1 MGEIAILH
9 QILIIDFIVKIIFYS
24 NIFGKMGHLLK
35 LIYQCLIDITQFTI
49 IFLLYIFLFSFEYQI
64 LGMGMINETEDYPYI
79 DDNLGYFIQTFRNS
93 LGDL

>member
-1 MGEIAILH
+1 
-9 QILIIDFIVKIIFYS
+9 
-24 NIFGKMGHLLK
+24 MGHLLK
-35 LIYQCLIDITQFTI
+35 LIYQCLIDITRFTI
-49 IFLLYIFLFSFEYQI
+49 IFIIFIFLFGFEYQI